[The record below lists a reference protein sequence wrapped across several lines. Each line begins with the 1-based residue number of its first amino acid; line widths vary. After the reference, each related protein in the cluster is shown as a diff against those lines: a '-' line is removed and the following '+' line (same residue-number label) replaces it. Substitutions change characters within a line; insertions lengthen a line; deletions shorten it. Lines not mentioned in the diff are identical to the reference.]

1 MITAFGKG
9 DAYQHDAVVNP
20 IHIIVLIGE
29 YSLIQSFALCLLTQQ
44 VNCSTIAL
52 QGGDG
57 MAMESTL
64 QVRMDS
70 ALKAEVE
77 ALYKSLGTSFA
88 EAVRIFAQQSIRE
101 GGMPFTPSLK
111 AWDELTQD
119 EIDARLRKSMA
130 DVSAGRVLSQDQL
143 DAKMRERFARG

>member
-29 YSLIQSFALCLLTQQ
+29 YSLIQSLSLCLLTQQ
-44 VNCSTIAL
+44 TNCSTIAL

-130 DVSAGRVLSQDQL
+130 DVSAGRVLSQNQL
-143 DAKMRERFARG
+143 DAKMREKFARE

>member
-1 MITAFGKG
+1 
-9 DAYQHDAVVNP
+9 
-20 IHIIVLIGE
+20 
-29 YSLIQSFALCLLTQQ
+29 
-44 VNCSTIAL
+44 
-52 QGGDG
+52 

-143 DAKMRERFARG
+143 DAKMREKFVRE